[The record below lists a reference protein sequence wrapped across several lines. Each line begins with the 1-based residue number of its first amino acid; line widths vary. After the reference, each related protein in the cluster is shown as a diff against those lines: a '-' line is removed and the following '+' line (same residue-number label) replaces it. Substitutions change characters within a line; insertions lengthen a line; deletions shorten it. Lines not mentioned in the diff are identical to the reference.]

1 MKLNFLHLCD
11 IAFFS
16 QEGKLNVIGVFDRM
30 MSKDFPAISSFCLV
44 LGISGNK
51 GNFKLRAE
59 IVHSETNERV
69 LEIKQDSIEIKED
82 GGSANFVAK
91 LLGVSFKRDGK
102 YLIKVYIDEKP
113 VNNDHSLVFEKYS

>member
-11 IAFFS
+11 TAFFS

-30 MSKDFPAISSFCLV
+30 TAKDFPAISSFCLA

-51 GNFKLRAE
+51 GDFKLKVE
-59 IVHSETNERV
+59 IVHSETNEKI
-69 LEIKQDSIEIKED
+69 LEVKKDSIEIKED

-102 YLIKVYIDEKP
+102 YLIKVYINEKP
-113 VNNDHSLVFEKYS
+113 LENDHFLAFEKFS